1 MSDWTLNY
9 AEAAMEEFGT
19 SRPAPSRGLVL
30 GLWHHWLESGVD
42 RLFRQAEDDVAL
54 IQHARAYGAH
64 IPGTFNG
71 LLREHAGLF
80 RPLFPE
86 PLVWGPRAN
95 LTLSGG
101 SAPDSRIMSVWVYR
115 DHGEPSG
122 VLIIGD
128 GLPELRELLLPEA
141 FLTSLTMGTLD
152 SNVVGAGAI
161 RLELPL
167 AGRPQLTLPL
177 LPLGAHPGFLPGEVP
192 KTAREALR
200 RFVRDVREIA
210 DRTGLLQLHQVDVS
224 GVQDLYTQLSERAS
238 TGSRPV
244 LWVPAETGVAA
255 LMPRF
260 LIPSGQVLRLRLSG
274 DLLATTEYARLEKLY
289 RRRTIDQIKADL
301 ILGRDNHIKEAERL
315 DQENKAYLDTPV
327 ENRAEIWGEN
337 VLVSHMFDH
346 DADVSIRYA
355 YPKTISANWFYTHE
369 VPGVAGRRRTIA
381 EYYDAVVDSLDAAD
395 ASPTAP
401 IRRLAAGR
409 FLDAAVRHRELDE
422 GPALVAAYAAWCDQ
436 VHPMLALEWRRTL
449 RQAGIAVEDAFSAST
464 IMHTVQ
470 GEGTHGMELMMIPHT
485 MMQAGR
491 SAVLFDR
498 ERAVMV
504 VRDAASSARA
514 AQSRQVP
521 TAEIEERWVA
531 LEEAAAGD
539 EAEFDAALL
548 AALRDAPQDIIARI
562 LRTLTTSPTDP
573 QPLAE
578 FESQLPEAQRR
589 FRTARLLHAAATTMG
604 NGAIQTA
611 RAALRE
617 LRDAPP
623 ELRARAAL
631 LEAVLEFFEAGG
643 NPKTDATNIASG
655 YGTGVNQRVLDA
667 TTRAAAA
674 DPGYTEQWMGLL
686 GKVELSSAAGRL
698 LYKLPSPSESF
709 GDDRMLAA
717 YLSRM
722 GVESARLARMV
733 QQAADSLTED
743 GEPHELALAKLGR
756 ALEETFTDELVG
768 APRDTAVE
776 LMAILTQQ
784 QARGMGGA

>member
-1 MSDWTLNY
+1 MSDWTPDY
-9 AEAAMEEFGT
+9 TEAAMEEFGA
-19 SRPAPSRGLVL
+19 SRPTVSRKLVL
-30 GLWHHWLESGVD
+30 GLWQYWLDTGAE
-42 RLFRQAEDDVAL
+42 RLFRHADDDVAL

-64 IPGTFNG
+64 IPSTFNG

-80 RPLFPE
+80 GPLFPE

-128 GLPELRELLLPEA
+128 GLPELREQLLPEA
-141 FLTSLTMGTLD
+141 FLTSLTIGTLD
-152 SNVVGAGAI
+152 SDLVGAGAI

-192 KTAREALR
+192 RTAREALR
-200 RFVRDVREIA
+200 RFVRDLRQIA
-210 DRTGLLQLHQVDVS
+210 DRTGLLQLHQIEVS
-224 GVQDLYTQLSERAS
+224 GVQDLYAQLSERARS
-238 TGSRPV
+238 GSRPV
-244 LWVPAETGVAA
+244 LWVPPEAEVAA

-274 DLLATTEYARLEKLY
+274 DLLTTAEYSRLEKLY

-301 ILGRDNHIKEAERL
+301 MLGRDNHVKEAERL
-315 DQENKAYLDTPV
+315 DHQHEAYKDTPL
-327 ENRAEIWGEN
+327 ENRAEMWGGT

-355 YPKTISANWFYTHE
+355 YPKTIDADDFYLRV
-369 VPGVAGRRRTIA
+369 VPVVAGRRRTIA

-395 ASPTAP
+395 ASPDAP

-409 FLDAAVRHRELDE
+409 FLDAAVRHRGLD
-422 GPALVAAYAAWCDQ
+422 GSPALVAAFAAWSDQ
-436 VHPMLALEWRRTL
+436 VRPMLALEWRRTL

-470 GEGTHGMELMMIPHT
+470 GRGTHGMELMMIPHT
-485 MMQAGR
+485 VIQPGR
-491 SAVLFDR
+491 SAVLFDP

-504 VRDAASSARA
+504 VRDAASDARA
-514 AQSRQVP
+514 AASRISA
-521 TAEIEERWVA
+521 AEIEERWSA

-539 EAEFDAALL
+539 QTEFDAALL
-548 AALRDAPQDIIARI
+548 AALRDAPQDIVARM
-562 LRTLTTSPTDP
+562 LRTLTTSPVDP
-573 QPLAE
+573 QPLADLE
-578 FESQLPEAQRR
+578 GQLPEAQRR
-589 FRTARLLHAAATTMG
+589 FRVARLLHAAATTMG
-604 NGAIQTA
+604 NGATQTA

-617 LRDAPP
+617 LRDAPVP
-623 ELRARAAL
+623 LRVRAAL

-643 NPKTDATNIASG
+643 NPKTDAQNIASG
-655 YGTGVNQRVLDA
+655 YGAGANQRVLDA
-667 TTRAAAA
+667 TRRASAT
-674 DPGYTEQWMGLL
+674 DEEFTMQWMSLL

-698 LYKLPSPSESF
+698 LFKLPSLSESL
-709 GDDRMLAA
+709 GDGRMLAA

-733 QQAADSLTED
+733 QQAANSLSED

-756 ALEETFTDELVG
+756 ALEETFTDEFVG
-768 APRDTAVE
+768 GSRDTAVE

-784 QARGMGGA
+784 EARGMGGS